1 MVASPSTRDIA
12 WTNTRRRRQNAPAYA
27 RILKHVRR
35 AEIMPRRA
43 CGMLHSDG
51 AIEVLRHGCGSS
63 HLLAEAE
70 RVEAEVAR
78 LALALEGLEE
88 SEGAEDL

>member
-1 MVASPSTRDIA
+1 
-12 WTNTRRRRQNAPAYA
+12 
-27 RILKHVRR
+27 
-35 AEIMPRRA
+35 
-43 CGMLHSDG
+43 MLHSDG
-51 AIEVLRHGCGSS
+51 AVQVLRHGCGSS